1 MTDASSTQ
9 HTILAEKNTSHLAI
23 AAGLGVMVFATALL
37 GIWARP
43 IGFLSAIWPANPL
56 LLGLLLHR
64 PEWLRPSSA
73 LAIFVGYFAADLLT
87 GSRADVASLLSLAN
101 MAGVACAWRLMRR
114 YRLETIL
121 MQRQAS
127 ALLLFVGAGLASI
140 VGATMGTPVLV
151 AAFHTPP
158 GKAFSMW
165 LSSEWMNYMILLP
178 SILAWPTRKLPRPV
192 GEKLTPF
199 LRTMPLLMVV
209 VLELSSYWM
218 GGPGALVFSLPA
230 LLWCALSYRIFT
242 LTLITAALCLSK
254 LAAVALGSFD
264 FTPEHFLETVSFR
277 IGLCMLVLGPLAVA
291 STYGARNEL
300 MHKLRHAVN
309 HDFLTDVLARGAFLK
324 RGQLLL
330 QRCLQNQESVA
341 ILMLDLDHFKR
352 INDSHGH
359 AGGDELLRSFSLML
373 ARVLRDQDLI
383 GRLGGEEFAALIP
396 RVDHATALEIAK
408 RINQATRDL
417 LVTHQDERI
426 HATVSI
432 GLVHV
437 QTLNPQLTLDS
448 LLQQADHALYEAK
461 AQGRD
466 RYELRQA

>member
-1 MTDASSTQ
+1 MPHRYASNLT
-9 HTILAEKNTSHLAI
+9 I
-23 AAGLGVMVFATALL
+23 AAALGAMVFVMALL

-56 LLGLLLHR
+56 LLGVLLHR
-64 PEWLRPSSA
+64 PHWLRPSSA
-73 LAIFVGYFAADLLT
+73 LAIFAGYFFADVVT
-87 GSRADVASLLSLAN
+87 GSRPDVASLLSLAN
-101 MAGVACAWRLMRR
+101 MAGVGCAWLLMRR
-114 YRLETIL
+114 YQQDTIF

-127 ALLLFVGAGLASI
+127 ALLLFVGAGLASTVAAAI
-140 VGATMGTPVLV
+140 GTPVLA

-158 GKAFSMW
+158 PKAFSMW

-178 SILAWPTRKLPRPV
+178 SILAWPSRKLPRPA
-192 GEKLTPF
+192 GEQLFPA
-199 LRTMPLLMVV
+199 LQAVPLLMVIA
-209 VLELSSYWM
+209 LELISYWI

-242 LTLITAALCLSK
+242 LTLITGALCLSK
-254 LAAVALGSFD
+254 LAAVALGSFE

-291 STYGARNEL
+291 STYAARNDL

-309 HDFLTDVLARGAFLK
+309 HDFLTDVLARGAFLQQ
-324 RGQLLL
+324 GQYLL
-330 QRCLQNQESVA
+330 QRCFQSRESAAV
-341 ILMLDLDHFKR
+341 LMLDLDHFKR

-373 ARVLRDQDLI
+373 TRILRDHDLV
-383 GRLGGEEFAALIP
+383 GRLGGEEFAAVIP
-396 RVDHATALEIAK
+396 RVDYGTALEIAK

-417 LVTHQDERI
+417 QVTHQDQRI

-432 GLVHV
+432 GLIHV
-437 QTLNPQLTLDS
+437 QALHSLQTLDE
-448 LLQQADHALYEAK
+448 LLQQADHALYAAK

-466 RYELRQA
+466 RHEVRQA

>member
-1 MTDASSTQ
+1 MTDGSSTQ
-9 HTILAEKNTSHLAI
+9 HSTLQQKNAHHLAI
-23 AAGLGVMVFATALL
+23 AAGLGLLVFVTALL

-43 IGFLSAIWPANPL
+43 IGFLSAIWPANPI
-56 LLGLLLHR
+56 LLGVLLHR
-64 PEWLRPSSA
+64 PHWLRPSSA
-73 LAIFVGYFAADLLT
+73 LAIFAGYFAADMVT
-87 GSRADVASLLSLAN
+87 GSRPDVASLLSLAN
-101 MAGVACAWRLMRR
+101 MAGVGAAWLLMRR
-114 YRLETIL
+114 YKQETIC
-121 MQRQAS
+121 MQRQSS

-140 VGATMGTPVLV
+140 VAAAMGTPVLA

-178 SILAWPTRKLPRPV
+178 SILAWPTRSLPRPAS
-192 GEKLTPF
+192 EKLFP
-199 LRTMPLLMVV
+199 LLQAMPVLMVV
-209 VLELSSYWM
+209 VLELISYWM

-242 LTLITAALCLSK
+242 LTIITAALCLSK

-291 STYGARNEL
+291 STYMARNDL

-324 RGQLLL
+324 QGQYLL
-330 QRCLQNQESVA
+330 QRCSQTQSSAAV
-341 ILMLDLDHFKR
+341 LMLDLDHFKR
-352 INDSHGH
+352 INDNHGH
-359 AGGDELLRSFSLML
+359 AGGDELLRRFSLML
-373 ARVLRDQDLI
+373 TSVLREQDLI
-383 GRLGGEEFAALIP
+383 GRLGGEEFAAVIP

-417 LVTHQDERI
+417 WVSHQNERI

-432 GLVHV
+432 GLMHV
-437 QTLNPQLTLDS
+437 QTLSAHQSLDE

-466 RYELRQA
+466 RCELRQA

>member
-1 MTDASSTQ
+1 
-9 HTILAEKNTSHLAI
+9 
-23 AAGLGVMVFATALL
+23 MVFVMALL

-56 LLGLLLHR
+56 LLGVLLHR
-64 PEWLRPSSA
+64 PSWLRPGSA
-73 LAIFVGYFAADLLT
+73 LAIFAGYFAADLIT
-87 GSRADVASLLSLAN
+87 GSRPDVASLLSVAN
-101 MAGVACAWRLMRR
+101 MAGVGSAWLLMRR
-114 YRLETIL
+114 YRQETIF
-121 MQRQAS
+121 MQRQSS
-127 ALLLFVGAGLASI
+127 ALLLFVGAGLASMVAAAI
-140 VGATMGTPVLV
+140 GTPVLA

-158 GKAFSMW
+158 GQAFSMW

-178 SILAWPTRKLPRPV
+178 SILALPTRQLPRPA
-192 GEKLTPF
+192 GEKLFP
-199 LRTMPLLMVV
+199 LLQAMPLLMVLI
-209 VLELSSYWM
+209 LELISYWM

-264 FTPEHFLETVSFR
+264 FTPAHFLETVSFR

-309 HDFLTDVLARGAFLK
+309 YDFLTDVLARGAFLK
-324 RGQLLL
+324 QGQQLL
-330 QRCLQNQESVA
+330 QRSFQSQESAAV
-341 ILMLDLDHFKR
+341 LMLDLDHFKR

-373 ARVLRDQDLI
+373 AQVLREQDLI
-383 GRLGGEEFAALIP
+383 GRLGGEEFAAVIP
-396 RVDHATALEIAK
+396 RVDHAAALEIAQ
-408 RINQATRDL
+408 RINQATREL
-417 LVTHQDERI
+417 RVIHRDERI

-437 QTLNPQLTLDS
+437 RALSPHQTLDS
-448 LLQQADHALYEAK
+448 LLQLADHALYKAK
-461 AQGRD
+461 AGGRD
-466 RYELRQA
+466 RYEMQTA